1 MQGNQRS
8 RVDEPQGSH
17 VKIRLLIY
25 KLLTIV
31 WFSLLIAAMVFLSQG
46 AFNRSLAALLIALCV
61 VGIQAALI
69 RCPYCHARPGLW
81 LLAIWTLLL
90 DLPFYIADVLLLR
103 ECPRC
108 ERQLVA
114 MPAKSM
120 GSVT

>member
-1 MQGNQRS
+1 
-8 RVDEPQGSH
+8 

-31 WFSLLIAAMVFLSQG
+31 WFSLLIAAMVFPSQG
-46 AFNRSLAALLIALCV
+46 AFNRSLAAFFDSSLCCRYSGSPYPLSLLSCASWSVASCNW
-61 VGIQAALI
+61 
-69 RCPYCHARPGLW
+69 P
-81 LLAIWTLLL
+81 LLL